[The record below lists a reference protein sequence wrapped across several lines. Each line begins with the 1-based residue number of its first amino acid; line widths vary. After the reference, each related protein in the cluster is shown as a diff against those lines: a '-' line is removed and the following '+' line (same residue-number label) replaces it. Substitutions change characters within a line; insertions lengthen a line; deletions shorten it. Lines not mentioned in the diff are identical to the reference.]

1 MKQET
6 QSYLR
11 TYYENKQDMTFK
23 KNDLAVF
30 QFMLVLTKCKTGAA
44 AFTQLDAQG
53 KKRTANMCNT
63 EQGVVF
69 DFEDKKAQRELERM
83 MTPSARAAV
92 RQILGVMDMARAK
105 EGAALRAVPAASSPS
120 PRTATCRATL
130 PRSQRHATSA
140 PATGIASSRSGRSG
154 RRASSRAAVASRS
167 GGAG

>member
-1 MKQET
+1 MQTKLKQET

-30 QFMLVLTKCKTGAA
+30 QFLLVLTKCKTGAA

-83 MTPSARAAV
+83 MTPSARTAV
-92 RQILGVMDMARAK
+92 RQILGVMDMVRANFPETLLLARSKVAW
-105 EGAALRAVPAASSPS
+105 GATP
-120 PRTATCRATL
+120 ATCRA
-130 PRSQRHATSA
+130 
-140 PATGIASSRSGRSG
+140 SRR
-154 RRASSRAAVASRS
+154 
-167 GGAG
+167 